1 MFTFLFRRRRR
12 RICKRKVLKC
22 LEHEPLGNIK
32 CPHKSEE
39 KARFRTIDGTCNNVD
54 QPFFGAAG
62 TPFRRVQPAD
72 YEDKVSAPRVAQS
85 GDQLPNARNVSRFV
99 HGSNSDRRNPNSPKL
114 THLAM
119 NWAQFLDHDLTLT
132 RKKTVNCKTVPSN
145 ESECFNVEVPADD
158 DVFQRRGVT
167 FFELIRDAPH
177 EFKVECS
184 PGPREHTNN
193 ITAFIDASN
202 VYGSN
207 EMEAE
212 HLRAPD
218 GTMKIMTPH
227 HGCPLRDLLPAQN
240 DSEIPCASKDPNRPC
255 FVAGDERANENQGE
269 VTK

>member
-99 HGSNSDRRNPNSPKL
+99 HGSNEDRQNPNSPRL

-119 NWAQFLDHDLTLT
+119 NWGQFLDHDIALAEVQNVICE
-132 RKKTVNCKTVPSN
+132 TVLSN

-158 DVFQRRGVT
+158 DVFQSREVK
-167 FFELIRDAPH
+167 FFELVRDAPH
-177 EFKVECS
+177 EFKIECS

-202 VYGSN
+202 VYGSD
-207 EMEAE
+207 EKEAE

-218 GTMKIMTPH
+218 GTMRIMTAR
-227 HGCPLRDLLPAQN
+227 HGCP
-240 DSEIPCASKDPNRPC
+240 
-255 FVAGDERANENQGE
+255 
-269 VTK
+269 

>member
-1 MFTFLFRRRRR
+1 MFTFLFRKRRR

-99 HGSNSDRRNPNSPKL
+99 HSSNADRQNPNSPRL

-119 NWAQFLDHDLTLT
+119 NWAQFLDHDIALA
-132 RKKTVNCKTVPSN
+132 
-145 ESECFNVEVPADD
+145 EV
-158 DVFQRRGVT
+158 
-167 FFELIRDAPH
+167 
-177 EFKVECS
+177 
-184 PGPREHTNN
+184 
-193 ITAFIDASN
+193 
-202 VYGSN
+202 
-207 EMEAE
+207 
-212 HLRAPD
+212 
-218 GTMKIMTPH
+218 
-227 HGCPLRDLLPAQN
+227 
-240 DSEIPCASKDPNRPC
+240 
-255 FVAGDERANENQGE
+255 
-269 VTK
+269 